1 MIFGGTLYG
10 LMTAS
15 ILKMNA
21 STGGTDFVA
30 LYISN
35 KKGKSIWSYVFIF
48 NSIILRLQIRLIFYN
63 CIDSK

>member
-1 MIFGGTLYG
+1 MDVVN
-10 LMTAS
+10 
-15 ILKMNA
+15 LKY
-21 STGGTDFVA
+21 FVA

-48 NSIILRLQIRLIFYN
+48 NSIILRLQIRLNFYN